1 MTVKELASFTGKTER
16 TIRNWI
22 AKSSEKISG
31 LSEKISNAEKTKK
44 PADFTI
50 DEVEEILLNSS
61 MSKDAVSILMENA
74 RQNKPV
80 IQNQTS
86 TLTERD
92 VELISSIVSLTVAK
106 TIEQLDNRMKNI
118 ENRIEERQAL
128 IPARKKDSRAHIT
141 ELVRNY
147 AFNHNMNYNNVYSML
162 YREYGYRT
170 HSNPTVSAYNRHITT
185 IEYIEQSGNIEI
197 LESIAIEMLR

>member
-1 MTVKELASFTGKTER
+1 MTVKELASFTGKDER
-16 TIRNWI
+16 TVQRWI
-22 AKSSEKISG
+22 
-31 LSEKISNAEKTKK
+31 KK
-44 PADFTI
+44 AGDKMSAIGDKMSVAGHGKVVDYTI
-50 DEVEEILLNSS
+50 DEVEQILLNSS
-61 MSKDAVSILMENA
+61 MSKDAVSILMQNA
-74 RQNKPV
+74 RQNKK
-80 IQNQTS
+80 QTS
-86 TLTERD
+86 TLTDRD

-106 TIEQLDNRMKNI
+106 TIEQLDNRMKKI

-128 IPARKKDSRAHIT
+128 LPVRKKDSRAHIT

-147 AFNHNMNYNNVYSML
+147 AFNHNMSYNNVYSLL

-170 HSNPTVSAYNRHITT
+170 HSNPTVSAYNRHVTT

>member
-1 MTVKELASFTGKTER
+1 MTVKELASFTGKDER
-16 TIRNWI
+16 TVQRWI
-22 AKSSEKISG
+22 
-31 LSEKISNAEKTKK
+31 KK
-44 PADFTI
+44 AGDKMSAIGDKMSVAGHGKVVDYTI
-50 DEVEEILLNSS
+50 DEVEQILLNSS

-74 RQNKPV
+74 RHNKPV

-128 IPARKKDSRAHIT
+128 LPARKKDSRAHIT

-170 HSNPTVSAYNRHITT
+170 HSNPTVSAYNRHVTT

>member
-1 MTVKELASFTGKTER
+1 M
-16 TIRNWI
+16 
-22 AKSSEKISG
+22 
-31 LSEKISNAEKTKK
+31 
-44 PADFTI
+44 
-50 DEVEEILLNSS
+50 LNSS
-61 MSKDAVSILMENA
+61 MSKDAVSILMQNA
-74 RQNKPV
+74 RQNKK
-80 IQNQTS
+80 QTS
-86 TLTERD
+86 TLTDRD

-128 IPARKKDSRAHIT
+128 LPARKKDSRAHIT

-147 AFNHNMNYNNVYSML
+147 AFNHNMSYNNIYSLL

-170 HSNPTVSAYNRHITT
+170 HSNPTVSAYNRHVTT

>member
-1 MTVKELASFTGKTER
+1 MTVKELASFTGKDER
-16 TIRNWI
+16 TVQRWI
-22 AKSSEKISG
+22 
-31 LSEKISNAEKTKK
+31 KK
-44 PADFTI
+44 AGDKMSAIGDKMSAAGHGKVVDYTI
-50 DEVEEILLNSS
+50 DEVEQILLNSS
-61 MSKDAVSILMENA
+61 MSKDAVSILMQNA
-74 RQNKPV
+74 RQNKK
-80 IQNQTS
+80 QTS

-106 TIEQLDNRMKNI
+106 TIEQLDNRMKKI

-128 IPARKKDSRAHIT
+128 LPARKKDSRAHIT

-147 AFNHNMNYNNVYSML
+147 AFNHNMNYNNVYSLL

-170 HSNPTVSAYNRHITT
+170 HSNPTVSAYNRHVTT

>member
-1 MTVKELASFTGKTER
+1 MTIKELAKFTGKTER
-16 TIRNWI
+16 TVQMWV
-22 AKSSEKISG
+22 KKTGEKISSVG
-31 LSEKISNAEKTKK
+31 EKISSAGHGKVV
-44 PADFTI
+44 DYSV
-50 DEVEEILLNSS
+50 DEVEQILLNSS
-61 MSKDAVSILMENA
+61 MSKDAVSILMQNA
-74 RQNKPV
+74 RQNKK
-80 IQNQTS
+80 QTS

-106 TIEQLDNRMKNI
+106 TIEQLDNRMKKI

-128 IPARKKDSRAHIT
+128 LPARKKDSRVHIT

-147 AFNHNMNYNNVYSML
+147 AFNHNMSYNNVYSLL

-170 HSNPTVSAYNRHITT
+170 HSNPTVSAYNRHVTT

>member
-1 MTVKELASFTGKTER
+1 MTVKELASFTGKDER
-16 TIRNWI
+16 TVQRWI
-22 AKSSEKISG
+22 
-31 LSEKISNAEKTKK
+31 KK
-44 PADFTI
+44 AGDKMSAIGDKMSVAGHGKVVDYTI
-50 DEVEEILLNSS
+50 DEVEQILLNSS
-61 MSKDAVSILMENA
+61 MSKDAVFILMQNA
-74 RQNKPV
+74 RQNKK
-80 IQNQTS
+80 QTS
-86 TLTERD
+86 TLTDRD

-128 IPARKKDSRAHIT
+128 LPARKKDSRAHIT

-147 AFNHNMNYNNVYSML
+147 AFNHNMSYNNVYSLL

-170 HSNPTVSAYNRHITT
+170 HSNPTVSAYNRHVTT

>member
-1 MTVKELASFTGKTER
+1 MTVKELASFTGKDER
-16 TIRNWI
+16 TVQRWI
-22 AKSSEKISG
+22 
-31 LSEKISNAEKTKK
+31 KK
-44 PADFTI
+44 AGDKMSAIGDKMSVAGHGKVVDYTI
-50 DEVEEILLNSS
+50 DEVEQILLNSS

-128 IPARKKDSRAHIT
+128 LPARKKDSRAHIT

-147 AFNHNMNYNNVYSML
+147 AFNHNMNYNNVYSLL

>member
-74 RQNKPV
+74 RRNKPV

-128 IPARKKDSRAHIT
+128 LPARKKDSRAHIT

>member
-128 IPARKKDSRAHIT
+128 LPVRKKDSRSHIT

-147 AFNHNMNYNNVYSML
+147 AFNHNMNYNNVYSLL

>member
-44 PADFTI
+44 TADFTI

-128 IPARKKDSRAHIT
+128 LPARKKDSRAHIT

>member
-1 MTVKELASFTGKTER
+1 MTVKELASFTGKDER
-16 TIRNWI
+16 TVQRWI
-22 AKSSEKISG
+22 
-31 LSEKISNAEKTKK
+31 KK
-44 PADFTI
+44 AGDKMSAIGDKMSVAGHGKVVDYTI
-50 DEVEEILLNSS
+50 DEVEQILLNSS
-61 MSKDAVSILMENA
+61 MSKDAVSILIQNA
-74 RQNKPV
+74 RQSKK
-80 IQNQTS
+80 QTS
-86 TLTERD
+86 TLTDRD

-106 TIEQLDNRMKNI
+106 TIEQLDNRMKKI

-128 IPARKKDSRAHIT
+128 LPARKKDSRAHIT

-170 HSNPTVSAYNRHITT
+170 HSNPTVSAYNRHVTT

-197 LESIAIEMLR
+197 LESIAIELLR

>member
-1 MTVKELASFTGKTER
+1 MTVKELASFTGKDER
-16 TIRNWI
+16 TVQRWI
-22 AKSSEKISG
+22 
-31 LSEKISNAEKTKK
+31 KK
-44 PADFTI
+44 AGDKMSAIGDKMSVAGHGKVVDYTI
-50 DEVEEILLNSS
+50 DEVEQILLNSS
-61 MSKDAVSILMENA
+61 MSKDAVFILMQNA
-74 RQNKPV
+74 RQNKK
-80 IQNQTS
+80 QTS
-86 TLTERD
+86 TLTDRD

-128 IPARKKDSRAHIT
+128 LPARKKDSRSHIT

-147 AFNHNMNYNNVYSML
+147 AFNHNMNYNNVYSLL

-170 HSNPTVSAYNRHITT
+170 HSNPTVSAYNRHVTT

>member
-1 MTVKELASFTGKTER
+1 MTIKELAKFTGKTER
-16 TIRNWI
+16 TVQMWV
-22 AKSSEKISG
+22 KKTGEKISSVG
-31 LSEKISNAEKTKK
+31 EKISSAGHGKVV
-44 PADFTI
+44 DYSV
-50 DEVEEILLNSS
+50 DEVEQILLNSS
-61 MSKDAVSILMENA
+61 MSKDAVSILMQNA
-74 RQNKPV
+74 RQNKK
-80 IQNQTS
+80 QTS
-86 TLTERD
+86 TLTDRD

-128 IPARKKDSRAHIT
+128 LPARKKDSRAHIT

-147 AFNHNMNYNNVYSML
+147 AFNHNMSYNNIYSLL

-170 HSNPTVSAYNRHITT
+170 HSNPTVSAYNRHVTT

>member
-1 MTVKELASFTGKTER
+1 MTVKELASFTGKDER
-16 TIRNWI
+16 TVQRWI
-22 AKSSEKISG
+22 
-31 LSEKISNAEKTKK
+31 KK
-44 PADFTI
+44 AGDKMSAIGDKMSVAGHGKVVDYTI
-50 DEVEEILLNSS
+50 DEVEQILLNSS

-74 RQNKPV
+74 RHNKPV

-128 IPARKKDSRAHIT
+128 LPARKKDSRAHIT

-147 AFNHNMNYNNVYSML
+147 AFNHNMSYNNVYSLL

-170 HSNPTVSAYNRHITT
+170 HSNPTVSAYNRHVTT

>member
-1 MTVKELASFTGKTER
+1 MTVNELATFCKKNKSTITRWVAKCNESLRNKLQNATKTE
-16 TIRNWI
+16 
-22 AKSSEKISG
+22 
-31 LSEKISNAEKTKK
+31 
-44 PADFTI
+44 PADFTV

-61 MSKDAVSILMENA
+61 MSKDAVSILMENV

-86 TLTERD
+86 TLTDRD

-106 TIEQLDNRMKNI
+106 TIEQLDNRMKKI

-128 IPARKKDSRAHIT
+128 LPARKKDSRAHIT

-170 HSNPTVSAYNRHITT
+170 HSNPTVYAYNRHITT

>member
-1 MTVKELASFTGKTER
+1 MTIKELAKFTGKTER
-16 TIRNWI
+16 TVQMWVKKTGEKN
-22 AKSSEKISG
+22 SSVGEKFSSAG
-31 LSEKISNAEKTKK
+31 HGKVVDYSV
-44 PADFTI
+44 
-50 DEVEEILLNSS
+50 DEVEQILLNSS
-61 MSKDAVSILMENA
+61 MSKDAVSILMQNA
-74 RQNKPV
+74 RQNKK
-80 IQNQTS
+80 QTS
-86 TLTERD
+86 TLTDRD

-128 IPARKKDSRAHIT
+128 LPARKKDSRAHIT

-147 AFNHNMNYNNVYSML
+147 AFNHNMSYNNVYSLL
-162 YREYGYRT
+162 YREYVYRT
-170 HSNPTVSAYNRHITT
+170 HSNPTVSAYNRHVTT

>member
-1 MTVKELASFTGKTER
+1 MTIKELAKFTGKTER
-16 TIRNWI
+16 TVQMWV
-22 AKSSEKISG
+22 KKTGEKISSVG
-31 LSEKISNAEKTKK
+31 KK
-44 PADFTI
+44 FSSAGHGKVVDYSV
-50 DEVEEILLNSS
+50 DEVEQILLNSS
-61 MSKDAVSILMENA
+61 MSKDAVSILMQNA
-74 RQNKPV
+74 RQNKK
-80 IQNQTS
+80 QTS
-86 TLTERD
+86 TLTDRD

-128 IPARKKDSRAHIT
+128 LPARKKDSRAHIT

-147 AFNHNMNYNNVYSML
+147 AFNHNMSYNNIYSLL

-170 HSNPTVSAYNRHITT
+170 HSNPTVSAYNRHVTT

>member
-1 MTVKELASFTGKTER
+1 MTVKELASFTGKDER
-16 TIRNWI
+16 TVQRWI
-22 AKSSEKISG
+22 
-31 LSEKISNAEKTKK
+31 KK
-44 PADFTI
+44 AGDKMSAIGDKMSVAGHGKVVDYTI
-50 DEVEEILLNSS
+50 DEVEQILLNSS

-74 RQNKPV
+74 RHNKPV

-128 IPARKKDSRAHIT
+128 LPARKKDSRAHIT

>member
-1 MTVKELASFTGKTER
+1 MTIKELASFTGKTER

-22 AKSSEKISG
+22 AKSSEKISS

-44 PADFTI
+44 PADFSI
-50 DEVEEILLNSS
+50 DEVEQILFNSS
-61 MSKDAVSILMENA
+61 MSKDAVSILMQNA
-74 RQNKPV
+74 RQNKK
-80 IQNQTS
+80 QTS

-106 TIEQLDNRMKNI
+106 TIEQLDNRMKKI

-128 IPARKKDSRAHIT
+128 LPARKKDSRAHIT

-147 AFNHNMNYNNVYSML
+147 AFNHNMSYNNVYSLL

-170 HSNPTVSAYNRHITT
+170 HSNPTVSAYNRHVTT

>member
-1 MTVKELASFTGKTER
+1 MTVKELASFTGKDER
-16 TIRNWI
+16 TVQRWI
-22 AKSSEKISG
+22 
-31 LSEKISNAEKTKK
+31 KK
-44 PADFTI
+44 AGDKMSAIGDKMSVAGHGKVVDYTI
-50 DEVEEILLNSS
+50 DEVEQILLNSS

-128 IPARKKDSRAHIT
+128 LPARKKDSRAHIT

>member
-1 MTVKELASFTGKTER
+1 MTVNELATFCKKNKSTITRWVAKCNESLRNKLQNATTTE
-16 TIRNWI
+16 
-22 AKSSEKISG
+22 
-31 LSEKISNAEKTKK
+31 
-44 PADFTI
+44 PADFTV

-128 IPARKKDSRAHIT
+128 LPARKKDSRAHIT

>member
-1 MTVKELASFTGKTER
+1 MTIKELAKFTGKTER
-16 TIRNWI
+16 TVQMWV
-22 AKSSEKISG
+22 KKTGEKISSVG
-31 LSEKISNAEKTKK
+31 EKISSAGHGKVV
-44 PADFTI
+44 DYSV
-50 DEVEEILLNSS
+50 DEVEQILLNSS
-61 MSKDAVSILMENA
+61 MSKDAVSILMQNA
-74 RQNKPV
+74 RQNKK
-80 IQNQTS
+80 QTS

-106 TIEQLDNRMKNI
+106 TIEQLDNRMKKI

-128 IPARKKDSRAHIT
+128 LPARKKDSRAHIT

-147 AFNHNMNYNNVYSML
+147 AFNHNMSYNNVYSLL

-170 HSNPTVSAYNRHITT
+170 HSNPTVSAYNRHVTT

>member
-1 MTVKELASFTGKTER
+1 MTIKELAKFTGKTER
-16 TIRNWI
+16 TVQMWV
-22 AKSSEKISG
+22 KKTGEKISSVG
-31 LSEKISNAEKTKK
+31 EKISSAGHGKVV
-44 PADFTI
+44 DYSV
-50 DEVEEILLNSS
+50 DEVEQILLNSS
-61 MSKDAVSILMENA
+61 MSKDAVSILMQNA
-74 RQNKPV
+74 RQNKK
-80 IQNQTS
+80 QTS
-86 TLTERD
+86 TLTDRD

-128 IPARKKDSRAHIT
+128 LPARKKDSRAHIT

-147 AFNHNMNYNNVYSML
+147 AFNHNMNYNNVYSLL

-170 HSNPTVSAYNRHITT
+170 HSNPTVSAYNRHVTT

>member
-1 MTVKELASFTGKTER
+1 MTVNELATFCKKNKSTITRWVAKCNESLRNKLQNATKTE
-16 TIRNWI
+16 
-22 AKSSEKISG
+22 
-31 LSEKISNAEKTKK
+31 
-44 PADFTI
+44 PADFTV

-128 IPARKKDSRAHIT
+128 LPARKKDSRAHIT

-185 IEYIEQSGNIEI
+185 IEYIGQSGNIEI

>member
-128 IPARKKDSRAHIT
+128 LPARKKDSRAHIT

>member
-1 MTVKELASFTGKTER
+1 MTVKELASFTGKDER
-16 TIRNWI
+16 TVQRWI
-22 AKSSEKISG
+22 
-31 LSEKISNAEKTKK
+31 KK
-44 PADFTI
+44 AGDKMSAIGDKMSVAGHGKVVDYTI
-50 DEVEEILLNSS
+50 DEVEQILLNSS
-61 MSKDAVSILMENA
+61 MSKDAVSILMQNA
-74 RQNKPV
+74 RQSKK
-80 IQNQTS
+80 QTS
-86 TLTERD
+86 TLTDRD

-128 IPARKKDSRAHIT
+128 LPARKKDSRAHIT

-147 AFNHNMNYNNVYSML
+147 AFNHNMNYNNVYSLL

-170 HSNPTVSAYNRHITT
+170 HSNPTVSAYNRHVTT

-197 LESIAIEMLR
+197 LESIAIELLR

>member
-1 MTVKELASFTGKTER
+1 MTVNELATFCKKNKSTITRWVAKCNESLRNKLQNATKTE
-16 TIRNWI
+16 
-22 AKSSEKISG
+22 
-31 LSEKISNAEKTKK
+31 
-44 PADFTI
+44 PADFTV

-128 IPARKKDSRAHIT
+128 LPARKKDSRAHIT

-147 AFNHNMNYNNVYSML
+147 AFNHNMSYNNVYSLL

>member
-1 MTVKELASFTGKTER
+1 MQNATKTE
-16 TIRNWI
+16 
-22 AKSSEKISG
+22 
-31 LSEKISNAEKTKK
+31 
-44 PADFTI
+44 PADFTVA
-50 DEVEEILLNSS
+50 EVEEILLNSS

-128 IPARKKDSRAHIT
+128 LPARKKDSRAHIT

-185 IEYIEQSGNIEI
+185 IEYIEQSGYIEI